1 MFEMRDNCPFSKT
14 GLTSKFSV
22 VKFLLEFVLNW
33 LCNLLG
39 GMHNNQI
46 HWPTF
51 KFSEMCVEEKCFFPI
66 QYTRL

>member
-33 LCNLLG
+33 LCNLLE
-39 GMHNNQI
+39 GMHKNPI
-46 HWPTF
+46 HWLTF
-51 KFSEMCVEEKCFFPI
+51 KFSEMCLEENCYLPI